1 MFNPEIATT
10 EKLLTVTV
18 PAYNAEAYLD
28 TCLTSLCQEE
38 VLGELEVLVIDDGST
53 DGTGAVAERYAARYP
68 ETVRVIHKENGGHG
82 SGINRGAE
90 EARGTYFK
98 VVDADDW
105 VEREAFLHLM
115 EFLRETEADIAASG
129 FLWAYDDGS
138 GNPES
143 FRKKAEFKEPFPGV
157 RYWETYRFDDIAD
170 RLYVKMHAMTIKT
183 ELLRKAVLEAGLR
196 LDEHCYYV
204 DAEYILYPIPYV
216 ETISFLPDFVY
227 MYRIGRQGQS
237 VSLSKMRKNE
247 ENYRR
252 VLQSLF
258 RFYDRCRMGGTSE
271 PQGGGQLSC
280 SKEKCAYIAG
290 IIARVAAGNIKICLS
305 FPDSRGGKQR
315 LLSFDREL
323 REKYPDI
330 YRANRN
336 KAVAALRKSHYLLYP
351 LAVRMLKDQNKGTK

>member
-90 EARGTYFK
+90 EARGKYFK

-105 VEREAFLHLM
+105 VEREAFLHLI

-157 RYWETYRFDDIAD
+157 RYRETYRFDDIAD

-237 VSLSKMRKNE
+237 VSPERMQKNE
-247 ENYRR
+247 SNYDR
-252 VLQSLF
+252 VLQSLISF
-258 RFYDRCRMGGTSE
+258 RDTCKSNGTVCLEKLHYMDRV
-271 PQGGGQLSC
+271 
-280 SKEKCAYIAG
+280 
-290 IIARVAAGNIKICLS
+290 IARIVAGKIKI
-305 FPDSRGGKQR
+305 
-315 LLSFDREL
+315 LLSYPKSCEAKARLKAFDKEL
-323 REKYPDI
+323 SMKYPAI
-330 YRANRN
+330 YAANQN
-336 KAVAALRKSHYLLYP
+336 KAVEALRKSRYALYP
-351 LAVRMLKDQNKGTK
+351 VAVEMLRRKR